1 MLPSSRDTLND
12 LWDFARGIWILARS
26 GRWFFALYI
35 AIEVIGGLTP
45 AIIYGSLAIII
56 AQIGALDAGALI
68 IDSSLV
74 LAVAAICAVIIIN
87 EVFWAWQE
95 YLRSVIEARFATT
108 VNTRL
113 LQALFGLNDMAQREE
128 PKLADQIQI
137 AQSASSRL
145 QPFINTL
152 SNLWVWSTTAISCA
166 LLISQI
172 SPWIAL
178 MIVLTSLP
186 AMLVNWRRA
195 SHQNQAER
203 SESNRLRQAA
213 YSYDLAFSRSV
224 GVEMRIFGF
233 GAWLIQRQ
241 QRLWQGA
248 MQSVFR
254 EINKSMLYGFGL
266 LALQIGL
273 AVSSLGWLL
282 YLYQQG
288 GLATGEITAAILAIV
303 TLIETMLSLQQV
315 PSQIRS
321 SSLFLSALFQIEQRS
336 QQAGQARAQSSQAL
350 LRQVL
355 EAPPGTGLE
364 RLHADLLH
372 DLRLLNNTLVDALMT
387 SPPTLPALE
396 RFRHWCEI
404 YERDILLR
412 KVRPGKKATEAVRR
426 RKRAVI
432 VAETLR
438 FLYSQG
444 FTPLTLEMLENNVP
458 LLKGSRYVLIE
469 IRVASDRASLLDG
482 YVNCVQALRGSER
495 ARQLGITEAFM
506 VAFMVDPAARY
517 IEPSPLSLGGLM
529 LRSVFIDLTAPS
541 SHSRLPLDVAMIATR
556 IAEEDRLFEFL
567 NTASE
572 AELDSVP
579 GIGPAKIQQ
588 IFNGRPF
595 TSAADLRRAGLP
607 TSGALY
613 QALRERALRG
623 TQTLL
628 P

>member
-1 MLPSSRDTLND
+1 MPTADDQVIAALERRFTIVSEAPFERFRGELASYLEFVASHAALRAAVDAALAQEAERLQLQQAQNEAAAHECALRMSAVAQKLTVALRPWLRDGTLPS
-12 LWDFARGIWILARS
+12 WI
-26 GRWFFALYI
+26 
-35 AIEVIGGLTP
+35 EP
-45 AIIYGSLAIII
+45 
-56 AQIGALDAGALI
+56 
-68 IDSSLV
+68 
-74 LAVAAICAVIIIN
+74 
-87 EVFWAWQE
+87 
-95 YLRSVIEARFATT
+95 
-108 VNTRL
+108 L
-113 LQALFGLNDMAQREE
+113 LL
-128 PKLADQIQI
+128 
-137 AQSASSRL
+137 
-145 QPFINTL
+145 
-152 SNLWVWSTTAISCA
+152 
-166 LLISQI
+166 
-172 SPWIAL
+172 
-178 MIVLTSLP
+178 
-186 AMLVNWRRA
+186 
-195 SHQNQAER
+195 
-203 SESNRLRQAA
+203 
-213 YSYDLAFSRSV
+213 SYDLQFARTTVDRGESLSAVLWKPLQEADLCAGEIARLLREADDAMARQVMQRAALKRATEEGLS
-224 GVEMRIFGF
+224 
-233 GAWLIQRQ
+233 GALA
-241 QRLWQGA
+241 RLWSHIRYAAPQALLPEWGG
-248 MQSVFR
+248 
-254 EINKSMLYGFGL
+254 ML
-266 LALQIGL
+266 
-273 AVSSLGWLL
+273 
-282 YLYQQG
+282 
-288 GLATGEITAAILAIV
+288 ETA
-303 TLIETMLSLQQV
+303 
-315 PSQIRS
+315 
-321 SSLFLSALFQIEQRS
+321 
-336 QQAGQARAQSSQAL
+336 AGQARAQSSQAL

>member
-35 AIEVIGGLTP
+35 AIEAIGGLTP

-56 AQIGALDAGALI
+56 AQIGALDAGAQI

-152 SNLWVWSTTAISCA
+152 SNFWVWSTTAISCA
-166 LLISQI
+166 LLIGQI

-203 SESNRLRQAA
+203 SGSNRLRQAA
-213 YSYDLAFSRSV
+213 YSYDLAFSRAV

-303 TLIETMLSLQQV
+303 TLIETMLALQQV

-321 SSLFLSALFQIEQRS
+321 SSLFLSALFQIEERS
-336 QQAGQARAQSSQAL
+336 KQARQQSIQSSVQTDFQLKSGIRFENVTFSYPNRSGPILRGLNLEIPAGQSLALVGENGMGKTTLLKLLCRFYEPDSGRILIDGQDIRSYDSELLRSKITTVFQDFIRYPASLQENISLRPVLAPAEQAQLSAAMAFAGVDSFLDRLPKGQETLLVPDLGGVDLSGGQWQRIAIARAINKR
-350 LRQVL
+350 LRN
-355 EAPPGTGLE
+355 EAPIVIFDEPTSALDVRSEMEINQKLLQLTKGATTLIVSHRFATIRG
-364 RLHADLLH
+364 ADK
-372 DLRLLNNTLVDALMT
+372 
-387 SPPTLPALE
+387 
-396 RFRHWCEI
+396 I
-404 YERDILLR
+404 
-412 KVRPGKKATEAVRR
+412 AVLKDGR
-426 RKRAVI
+426 I
-432 VAETLR
+432 VE
-438 FLYSQG
+438 QG
-444 FTPLTLEMLENNVP
+444 
-458 LLKGSRYVLIE
+458 SH
-469 IRVASDRASLLDG
+469 ASLLAQNGIYAEWYAAQQKEDLG
-482 YVNCVQALRGSER
+482 AAL
-495 ARQLGITEAFM
+495 
-506 VAFMVDPAARY
+506 
-517 IEPSPLSLGGLM
+517 
-529 LRSVFIDLTAPS
+529 
-541 SHSRLPLDVAMIATR
+541 
-556 IAEEDRLFEFL
+556 
-567 NTASE
+567 
-572 AELDSVP
+572 
-579 GIGPAKIQQ
+579 
-588 IFNGRPF
+588 
-595 TSAADLRRAGLP
+595 
-607 TSGALY
+607 
-613 QALRERALRG
+613 
-623 TQTLL
+623 
-628 P
+628 